1 MIQMFKQLM
10 MVLAIAA
17 PMMFAAEPVVSAR
30 KKIFIAPMGGFEQAI
45 TAAIYAKNVP
55 AVVVTDREQADYV
68 LEGVASSQKAGWAKI
83 IFAGDIRSSEEASV
97 RLIDPKTSAV
107 LFAYNVN
114 KSSSWRGRQSSSES
128 CAKYLKKFLEGR

>member
-1 MIQMFKQLM
+1 MFKQLM

-17 PMMFAAEPVVSAR
+17 PMMFAAEAVVSPGQ
-30 KKIFIAPMGGFEQAI
+30 KKIFIAPMGGFETAI
-45 TAAIYAKNVP
+45 SAAIYAKRVP

-83 IFAGDIRSSEEASV
+83 IFAGDLRSSEEASV
-97 RLIDPKTSAV
+97 RLVDTKTSAV